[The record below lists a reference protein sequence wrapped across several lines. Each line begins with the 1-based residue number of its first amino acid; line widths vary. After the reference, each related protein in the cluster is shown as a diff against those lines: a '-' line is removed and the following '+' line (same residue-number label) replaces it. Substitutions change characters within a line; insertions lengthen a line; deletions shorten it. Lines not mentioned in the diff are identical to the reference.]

1 MGYVDIADNQ
11 TVSFNNLQNAVSIGL
26 FQQKTTI
33 PAGTEGITK
42 TDADTYVVIDTAYAP
57 YAAKASNQLVVKSN
71 LKPVFQNSAT
81 FYYSSVKAR
90 WEGWT
95 SSSTACSSYSGGLS
109 STIYW
114 NGSFTAGTQ
123 IFTTF
128 PLFQVGGSSSG
139 IYFVVVISG
148 TAYWFTVN
156 DWTFYDSASGT
167 YAATINATG
176 TCGNPVTNL
185 QGSYYLDISD
195 YYVTADVTVTSAVTV
210 DTQFDVVVSTS
221 GAGDINVTVT
231 ILNGQTTG
239 SGQTFVGVTDPV
251 SVTATCINSCDN
263 PAITFVGYSC

>member
-11 TVSFNNLQNAVSIGL
+11 TVSFNNLQNAVTIGL
-26 FQQKTTI
+26 FQQKATI
-33 PAGTEGITK
+33 PSGTEGITK
-42 TDADTYVVIDTAYAP
+42 TDADTYVYIDTAYAP

-90 WEGWT
+90 WEGWN
-95 SSSTACSSYSGGLS
+95 SSNTACSSYAGGLT

-114 NGSFTAGTQ
+114 NGSFTVGTQ

-148 TAYWFTVN
+148 TPYWFTVN

-176 TCGNPVTNL
+176 TCGNVVTNL
-185 QGSYYLDISD
+185 QGSYYLDVSD
-195 YYVTADVTVTSAVTV
+195 YYVTADITLQSPATSTATFSVDVTTT
-210 DTQFDVVVSTS
+210 
-221 GAGDINVTVT
+221 GAGVVNVTVT
-231 ILNGQTTG
+231 VSSGNTTGNGQT
-239 SGQTFVGVTDPV
+239 FLGVTDPV
-251 SVTATCINSCDN
+251 SVTDVCIVSCDDPSIN
-263 PAITFVGYSC
+263 LNGYGC